1 MILHL
6 LFDDK
11 FGDVAINLF
20 DKVNNIK
27 SRFVLIVDRKD
38 IKYIKQVD
46 KVHIYNINEFG
57 IEQILSN
64 INKYNAIIFHGAF
77 YPWQEDIL
85 KAIQDSNIN
94 KAWHVWGGE
103 IYGQQD
109 LKNSFLAPFS
119 KYLNRFHKLIKS
131 EKSQYIFPK
140 ELLRK
145 IDYCLTSIDE
155 EYLFIK
161 NYLKVGDNFRYLWYS
176 CYNIE
181 DTIGKSLL
189 NEECYGSN
197 IWLGNS
203 AAVENNYFDI
213 FFYLKRYINIENRKI
228 IVPLSY
234 GTPWVRRFTIKLGN
248 ILFKK
253 NFYPLVE
260 FLPREEYNR
269 IMLDCSV
276 MIQPHWRQQ
285 AHGNILTG
293 LWLGMRVYISEK
305 SIEYKFLKR
314 LGVIVY
320 SIEKDLKCD
329 NINLFKRLPKDE
341 MMINRN
347 ILAGIY
353 GKENVKRAIINVA
366 EILDK
371 KY

>member
-1 MILHL
+1 MLLHL

-11 FGDVAINLF
+11 FADYVINLF
-20 DKVNNIK
+20 DEVKEVKSIYILVPSGKKIVHVRNTDKVNI
-27 SRFVLIVDRKD
+27 FD
-38 IKYIKQVD
+38 IKKEGFDTLLGLISKSSAV
-46 KVHIYNINEFG
+46 
-57 IEQILSN
+57 
-64 INKYNAIIFHGAF
+64 IFHGAF
-77 YPWQEDIL
+77 YPWQEEIL
-85 KAIQDSNIN
+85 KAIQGCNIN

-203 AAVENNYFDI
+203 ATVENNYFDI
-213 FFYLKRYINIENRKI
+213 FFYLKRYFNIEKRKI

-234 GTPWVRRFTIKLGN
+234 GIPWVRRFTIKLGN

-305 SIEYKFLKR
+305 SIEYKFFKR

-329 NINLFKRLPKDE
+329 NINVFKRLPKDE